1 MDFLTAA
8 YSDTGTHKRTNE
20 DSLCLRRA
28 LLSTGGEIVMAVV
41 CDGMGGL
48 QRGELASAVCVW
60 AFCDWF
66 GHQLERIPAIFREH
80 QPPA

>member
-28 LLSTGGEIVMAVV
+28 LLSTGGEIVMAVG
-41 CDGMGGL
+41 CGGMGMAG
-48 QRGELASAVCVW
+48 GKA
-60 AFCDWF
+60 
-66 GHQLERIPAIFREH
+66 
-80 QPPA
+80 

>member
-41 CDGMGGL
+41 CDGRGGSS
-48 QRGELASAVCVW
+48 GESWPARCACGPSVIGLATS
-60 AFCDWF
+60 
-66 GHQLERIPAIFREH
+66 
-80 QPPA
+80 